1 MRKVF
6 EKFPIIRYVANS
18 YVKGL
23 LCSLAA
29 LAVVFAVLILSGV
42 YPRIESALDL
52 KYNSPFILVP
62 LFGFA
67 ALTVVCVFVGFLM
80 YFHKYKRSK
89 TNSVFYKTFSNVLN
103 AEQGN
108 KK

>member
-1 MRKVF
+1 MKKIF

-23 LCSLAA
+23 LCST
-29 LAVVFAVLILSGV
+29 VVLIVMFAVLAVTRL
-42 YPRIESALDL
+42 YPRIERALDL

-62 LFGFA
+62 VFGFA
-67 ALTVVCVFVGFLM
+67 GLTVLCVFIGFLM

-108 KK
+108 KR

>member
-1 MRKVF
+1 MREIF
-6 EKFPIIRYVANS
+6 EKFPIIKYVVKS

-29 LAVVFAVLILSGV
+29 LAAVLAVLIASGV

-52 KYNSPFILVP
+52 KYNSPFILIP
-62 LFGFA
+62 MFGFA
-67 ALTVVCVFVGFLM
+67 ALTVICVFVGFLM